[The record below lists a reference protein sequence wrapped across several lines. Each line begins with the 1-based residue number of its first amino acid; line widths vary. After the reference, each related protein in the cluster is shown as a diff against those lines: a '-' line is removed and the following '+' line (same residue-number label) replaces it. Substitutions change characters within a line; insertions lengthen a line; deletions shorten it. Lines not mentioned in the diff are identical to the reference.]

1 MNLTRFS
8 DYSLR
13 VLICAG
19 THPDRL
25 LTIAEIATAFD
36 VSENHL
42 MKVVHRLAQLELLE
56 TLRGKGG
63 GLRLARSPDQIN
75 LGWVLR
81 QTEQGLPLV
90 ECFDPT
96 QSNCKIL
103 SACKLQGMLHEAE
116 QGFYAVL
123 DRYTLADL
131 LGARSDLQ
139 QLLPMVSVKL
149 AVA

>member
-19 THPDRL
+19 THTDRL
-25 LTIAEIATAFD
+25 LTIAEIASTFA

-63 GLRLARSPDQIN
+63 GLRLARAPAEIN

-81 QTEQGLPLV
+81 QTEQGQPLV
-90 ECFDPT
+90 ECFDNG
-96 QSNCKIL
+96 QSDCKIF
-103 SACKLQGMLHEAE
+103 SACKLQHLLRQAE
-116 QGFYAVL
+116 QSFYAVL

-131 LGARSDLQ
+131 LECRSELQ
-139 QLLPMVSVKL
+139 KLLPL
-149 AVA
+149 N

>member
-19 THPDRL
+19 TYRERL
-25 LTIAEIATAFD
+25 LTIAEIATTFD

-42 MKVVHRLAQLELLE
+42 MKVVHRLAQLGLLE

-63 GLRLARSPDQIN
+63 GLRLAREPGEIN

-81 QTEQGLPLV
+81 QTEQGQPLV
-90 ECFDPT
+90 ECFAGAP
-96 QSNCKIL
+96 SHCKIL
-103 SACKLQGMLHEAE
+103 PSCRLQHLLHQAE
-116 QGFYAVL
+116 DSFYSVL

-131 LGARSDLQ
+131 LDPQHELQ
-139 QLLPMVSVKL
+139 RLMPIF
-149 AVA
+149 